1 MIGGFGTSVGGEG
14 CARLSRQD
22 SAVGLANGTH
32 R

>member
-14 CARLSRQD
+14 VPDWADRTPPVN
-22 SAVGLANGTH
+22 VGSGTH